1 MQVESTLITRSE
13 ARQKGEGLLVPQRN
27 SVREIFVEI
36 GPRLD
41 CGGGYTNLH
50 KGTQNC
56 IRTPSCRCQFPIF
69 DTVL

>member
-1 MQVESTLITRSE
+1 MET
-13 ARQKGEGLLVPQRN
+13 
-27 SVREIFVEI
+27 
-36 GPRLD
+36 GPHFD

-56 IRTPSCRCQFPIF
+56 ARTASCRCQFPVF

>member
-1 MQVESTLITRSE
+1 MQVESTLITRSQ

-41 CGGGYTNLH
+41 CGGGSTSDDFD
-50 KGTQNC
+50 
-56 IRTPSCRCQFPIF
+56 IDRCF
-69 DTVL
+69 DVVV